1 MKKSV
6 SLYELIMLLLD
17 MRNRDDIV
25 KIEVE
30 EFMHGTLEIYVQA
43 KEKEVSDEAR
53 QANQS
58 LYRVR

>member
-17 MRNRDDIV
+17 MRDKDDIV

-43 KEKEVSDEAR
+43 KEKEVCDED
-53 QANQS
+53 
-58 LYRVR
+58 

>member
-17 MRNRDDIV
+17 MRDRDDIV